1 MQMRRFG
8 MIAGAGAVVHTLVF
22 AGGGCASVDRID
34 HTMVLGQREDAR
46 SVEILRGDG
55 TGPVSWD
62 EVAREMAGADVVLF
76 GEVHNHEL
84 GNAVAQELFEDV
96 LMYNPRSVLS
106 MEFFERDDQVAVDD
120 YLSGVTDLEGFTKA
134 ADRSETNYPYAHRRM
149 VDAAK
154 EAGRPVIA
162 SNAARRYVKI
172 ARTDGFDRLRS
183 LGEAQQRMFVVP
195 DGIAEGAYKDR
206 FVEAMGGMASHGGE
220 DMINGFL
227 RSQSVW
233 DATMGQSIVDGL
245 GEGSPIAHVVGFFHV
260 QFGSEPGGSGLI
272 DEIRARAMKD
282 LGRDVKIVTLITIPA
297 AHDVLE
303 DEDMGIA
310 EFVVYVGDRE

>member
-1 MQMRRFG
+1 MQIRRKG
-8 MIAGAGAVVHTLVF
+8 MIVGVCAIGHMMTQMM
-22 AGGGCASVDRID
+22 GGCASQSRID
-34 HTMVLGQREDAR
+34 KTMVVGEQTNAR

-55 TGPVSWD
+55 TGLVSWD
-62 EVAREMAGADVVLF
+62 QVAREMAGADVVLF
-76 GEVHNHEL
+76 GEVHGHEL
-84 GNAVAQELFEDV
+84 GNAVAQELFEDILV
-96 LMYNPRSVLS
+96 YNSRAVLS

-120 YLSGVTDLEGFTKA
+120 YLSGVTDLEGFKKA
-134 ADRSETNYPYAHRRM
+134 SNRTATNYPYAHRRM

-172 ARTDGFDRLRS
+172 ARTEGFDRLS
-183 LGEAQQRMFVVP
+183 ALGATQHTMFVVP
-195 DGIAEGAYKDR
+195 DGIAQGAYKDR

-220 DMINGFL
+220 EMINGFL

-245 GEGSPIAHVVGFFHV
+245 REGSPVAHVVGFFHV
-260 QFGSEPGGSGLI
+260 QFGSEAGGSGLI

-282 LGRDVKIVTLITIPA
+282 LGREVKIVTLITIPA
-297 AHDVLE
+297 AHDAID
-303 DEDMGIA
+303 DEDVGIA
-310 EFVVYVGDRE
+310 DFAVYVGDRE